1 MRFAP
6 LLFAP
11 ALLLAALGGE
21 WECDRAPANGAPEAP
36 VVAGDDGRAT
46 PPATA
51 VAPAEETLAARP

>member
-6 LLFAP
+6 ILFAP

-21 WECDRAPANGAPEAP
+21 WECDRAPANGTPEAP
-36 VVAGDDGRAT
+36 VVAGPAT

-51 VAPAEETLAARP
+51 VVPAEETLAARR